1 MERMGQTPLALPLDE
16 VALDTG
22 LGDALYARHLVLQKQ
37 HAAQLWNV
45 IFFFLSFGCF
55 NSVRDCN
62 GEAPSVLLTSV
73 WTEFDGEEHKS
84 ERGPGRSPG
93 PTYPSY

>member
-45 IFFFLSFGCF
+45 IFFF
-55 NSVRDCN
+55 
-62 GEAPSVLLTSV
+62 
-73 WTEFDGEEHKS
+73 
-84 ERGPGRSPG
+84 
-93 PTYPSY
+93 